1 MKPPRRKA
9 VAMGYDAQRH
19 AAPIVHARGSGLVAD
34 RIIALAQQH
43 GVPVYEDKALV
54 ELLAQLDV
62 HETIPPAWY
71 AIMAEVLAR
80 VYEAEHTLSRK
91 GRAP

>member
-1 MKPPRRKA
+1 
-9 VAMGYDAQRH
+9 
-19 AAPIVHARGSGLVAD
+19 
-34 RIIALAQQH
+34 
-43 GVPVYEDKALV
+43 V

-71 AIMAEVLAR
+71 ATMAEVLAR